1 MNKTEQSACRAYCY
15 EWPSKASCSLCT
27 ELRDTCPA
35 WQKLI
40 NNEYETKERFMDEC
54 DALSADGAED
64 ILTQAMHRQ
73 LMGTLIGQVSK
84 YTLGEMSRLVKD
96 LFREDVNDY

>member
-1 MNKTEQSACRAYCY
+1 MNKNEQSACIAYCY
-15 EWPSKASCSLCT
+15 WAEGDMSLCT
-27 ELRDTCPA
+27 QEQDACPA

-40 NNEYETKERFMDEC
+40 NNEYATKKEFMDAC
-54 DALSADGAED
+54 DALSCDGAED
-64 ILTQAMHRQ
+64 ILMEALHRQ

-96 LFREDVNDY
+96 FFSEDINDY

>member
-1 MNKTEQSACRAYCY
+1 MNKNEQSACIAYCY
-15 EWPSKASCSLCT
+15 WAEGDMSLCT
-27 ELRDTCPA
+27 QTQDTCPA

-40 NNEYETKERFMDEC
+40 NNEYEIKEQFMDEC

-64 ILTQAMHRQ
+64 ILTQVMHRQ

-84 YTLGEMSRLVKD
+84 YTLGEMTRLVKEH
-96 LFREDVNDY
+96 FSEDVNDY

>member
-1 MNKTEQSACRAYCY
+1 MNKSELSACKAYCY
-15 EWPSKASCSLCT
+15 WTEGDIALCT
-27 ELRDTCPA
+27 QTQDSCPA

-40 NNEYETKERFMDEC
+40 NNEYEAKEQFMDEC

-64 ILTQAMHRQ
+64 ILTQVMHRQ

-84 YTLGEMSRLVKD
+84 YTIENMTRLVKEY
-96 LFREDVNDY
+96 FREDVNDY